1 MDKDEKDL
9 VDRARGGDE
18 AAFSELV
25 SRYRDRLY
33 GMARQACSGLKGE
46 MDDVA
51 QETLISAF
59 KNLGKFRGQSA
70 FGTWLYRIAANNCW
84 MRHRKRSRE
93 KLVSLEEL
101 METRQFAAP
110 DDAVKTELS
119 AGVAKALAALPLDF
133 RMAITLADVQGL
145 TMAEAAQTLKITVP
159 AFKTRLF
166 RARQKLKTELGG

>member
-1 MDKDEKDL
+1 MDKEEEGL
-9 VDRARGGDE
+9 VNRARGGDE

-25 SRYRDRLY
+25 RRYQDRLY

-51 QETLISAF
+51 QETMISAF
-59 KNLGKFRGQSA
+59 KNMDKFRGQSA

-84 MRHRKRSRE
+84 MRHRKRRRE

-101 METRQFAAP
+101 LGSKEFAAP
-110 DDAVKTELS
+110 DENIKTELS

-145 TMAEAAQTLKITVP
+145 TMDEAARALGITVP

-166 RARQKLKTELGG
+166 RARQRLKKELE